1 MSNKEDTVL
10 RRQTHQVQVKDVKIG
25 GGSAVSIQSMT
36 KTQTADAQGTVDQI
50 LKYQEAGCEIV
61 RVTVNNEEAALAL
74 PKILSQVKIPVVAD
88 IHFDYRLALQ
98 AVKFGINKI
107 RMNPGNI
114 GKEEKIKEV
123 LRACKGEGI
132 PIRIGV
138 NSGSLE
144 KDIQKKYGFP
154 CSDAM
159 VESALRH
166 IEICHKYNFNDIV
179 VSLKSSDVYMMIEAY
194 RKLAKL
200 TDLPFHL
207 GVTEAGS
214 RFSGTIKSAIGIG
227 SLLSEGIGDTI
238 RVSLTDSGVEEVK
251 VGREILKSLNLTGYG
266 VNLVSCPT
274 CGRLEV
280 DMISIVQQVE
290 QAVSHIRTPI
300 KVAIMGCLV
309 NGPGEAKD
317 ADIGISCSR
326 DSAIFYVNG
335 KSRGTIAANQ
345 IVPSLLKEI
354 EQLEKSKST

>member
-1 MSNKEDTVL
+1 MANTQDTIS
-10 RRQTHQVQVKDVKIG
+10 RRETHKVWIKNVAIG
-25 GGSAVSIQSMT
+25 GDSAISIQSMT
-36 KTQTADAQGTVDQI
+36 KTQTADAKATVAQI
-50 LKYQEAGCEIV
+50 LEYQEAGCEIV

-74 PKILSQVKIPVVAD
+74 PQILSQVNIPVVAD

-98 AVKFGINKI
+98 AVRFGIDKI

-114 GKEEKIKEV
+114 GNEEKIKEV
-123 LRACKGEGI
+123 LTACKGEGI

-166 IEICHKYNFNDIV
+166 IAICDKHNFHDIV
-179 VSLKSSDVYMMIEAY
+179 ISLKSSDVYMMIEAY
-194 RKLAKL
+194 RKLAKH
-200 TDLPFHL
+200 TNLPFHL

-227 SLLSEGIGDTI
+227 GLLAEGIGDTI

-280 DMISIVQQVE
+280 DMIPIVQQVE

-326 DSAIFYVNG
+326 DNAIFYIDG
-335 KSRGTIAANQ
+335 KSRGTITVDE

-354 EQLEKSKST
+354 DLLEQRKRT